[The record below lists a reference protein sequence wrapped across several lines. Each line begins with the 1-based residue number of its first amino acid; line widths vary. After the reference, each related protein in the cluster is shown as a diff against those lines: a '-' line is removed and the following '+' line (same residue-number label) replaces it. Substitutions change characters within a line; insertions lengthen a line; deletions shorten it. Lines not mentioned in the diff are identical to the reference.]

1 MRNNNLLSSGFLLF
15 CVTVAIAVFAM
26 VPSSFAAHHGAMA
39 MPGAAGH
46 QCQHSQGHG
55 GKQGQMGHHGRGAM
69 KGRHGGGH
77 GQGGHHGK
85 KLLGPHWKTTLSPE
99 QVQELDRLRVEYA
112 KLKAPLK
119 AKAKAIKL
127 ELAVLATADEPDVAG
142 INARIDQLL
151 TLKRQMMGHKY
162 GHIAA
167 KRRVLTPERRVSF
180 DMEVLKRTKHKGK
193 KRH

>member
-1 MRNNNLLSSGFLLF
+1 M
-15 CVTVAIAVFAM
+15 
-26 VPSSFAAHHGAMA
+26 
-39 MPGAAGH
+39 
-46 QCQHSQGHG
+46 
-55 GKQGQMGHHGRGAM
+55 
-69 KGRHGGGH
+69 
-77 GQGGHHGK
+77 
-85 KLLGPHWKTTLSPE
+85 LGPHWKTTLSPE

-127 ELAVLATADEPDVAG
+127 DLAVLATADEPDVAA
-142 INARIDQLL
+142 INARIDQML

-167 KRRVLTPERRVSF
+167 KRRVLTPEQRVSF
-180 DMEVLKRTKHKGK
+180 DMEVLKRSKHKGK